1 MNDLNNSRFAPD
13 PKERY
18 SNITGRSKERKK
30 RMAQKRIEE
39 IREKIRLTLMRL
51 GATSNQSSEEELL
64 EKLNNLE
71 ALEKILEWKNN

>member
-1 MNDLNNSRFAPD
+1 MNDLNN
-13 PKERY
+13 

-39 IREKIRLTLMRL
+39 IREMIRLTLMRL

>member
-1 MNDLNNSRFAPD
+1 MNDLNNYR
-13 PKERY
+13 
-18 SNITGRSKERKK
+18 NITDRSKEKK